1 MEQTIDVE
9 VQPDVLTET
18 PIDLSP
24 ALGGKPGQL
33 IVVVDKPASLLSMF
47 MPGDDYVVQ
56 SWVQS
61 TNIGLDATSD
71 MTQMAAWATK
81 LSDGTPLEG
90 VQLQLLPGTVQA
102 TTGDGWAGA
111 DPAAEHPGQPAGGA
125 AGRGHGHPAARN
137 LHVGHVGVGGEHAVR
152 RGALVCV

>member
-1 MEQTIDVE
+1 M
-9 VQPDVLTET
+9 QPDVLTET
-18 PIDLSP
+18 AIDLSP

-47 MPGDDYVVQ
+47 MPSDDYVVQ

-71 MTQMAAWATK
+71 MTQMAAWATR

-102 TTGDGWAGA
+102 TTGADGLARIELPSPRPACWWGGWARTR
-111 DPAAEHPGQPAGGA
+111 PSCP
-125 AGRGHGHPAARN
+125 RN
-137 LHVGHVGVGGEHAVR
+137 YMWDTSGWASSDALQRA
-152 RGALVCV
+152 ALVCV